1 MSPFFHIDGP
11 SSDAFVF
18 ADHASN
24 AVPEWVGDLGLSEAE
39 MTRHIAWDIGTDWV
53 ARALCEHLNCSG
65 LICGFSR
72 LVIDANR
79 SPDAP
84 GLIPLVSDHTEIPGN
99 HGLSEPQ
106 RDERIV
112 RLYQAYHDTLGDA
125 LDDRPDCLALS
136 IHSFTPQLRDQPK
149 RTTDIGLLVKDDSET
164 PIGFIRQMT
173 AIASE
178 FQVDI
183 NEPYS
188 AHDLNHTVDHNV
200 VPRGHP
206 HLAIELRQD
215 HIGTKSDAERMAER
229 LALAIRPLI
238 KEI

>member
-1 MSPFFHIDGP
+1 MSPFYPIDGP
-11 SSDAFVF
+11 SRAAFVF

-24 AVPEWVGDLGLSEAE
+24 AVPDWVGDLGLSQSE
-39 MTRHIAWDIGTDWV
+39 MTRHIAWDIGTEWV
-53 ARALCEHLNCSG
+53 ARALCERLSCGG

-79 SPDAP
+79 APDAP
-84 GLIPLVSDHTEIPGN
+84 GLIPLISDHTDIQGN
-99 HGLSEPQ
+99 HDLSQPQ
-106 RDERIV
+106 RNERIE
-112 RLYQAYHDTLGDA
+112 RLYKAYHDRLGDA

-136 IHSFTPQLRDQPK
+136 IHSFTPQLRGQPK

-164 PIGFIRQMT
+164 PIGFIRQMAT
-173 AIASE
+173 IAPE
-178 FQVDI
+178 LQVDI

-200 VPRGHP
+200 VPRDLP

-215 HIGTKSDAERMAER
+215 HINTKPDAERIAER
-229 LALAIRPLI
+229 LARAIRPLI